1 MILAPDHLRLVQR
14 LLAQHVPEIDVLAL
28 GSRVVGSPKPHSD
41 LDLAL
46 VSQEP
51 IEIDRLARLS
61 LEFEES
67 DLPFRVDLVEFGTT
81 TPTFRAIIEREHEVI
96 QRGSLTRGCAGYCSA
111 PLQND

>member
-14 LLAQHVPEIDVLAL
+14 LLAQHVPEIDVLAF